1 MSKGKY
7 DKLRRGL
14 MANPIPVTRRLP
26 GQPPAPITEPVQDK
40 LPLAEDFSD
49 LKISLTDGILDVSV
63 AEIHPDIQKV
73 MDQHW
78 SKVKVEGL
86 AEGLRLK
93 EEGQTKALTGAA
105 SWAER
110 ANTWIAGLPTGRY
123 FTSNDLLQHVDLPHP
138 DAAKPNQNNAVG
150 AIFSS
155 ASKRGLIR
163 KTGDYEPSIRAANR
177 GAVVAIWVRSG
188 KL

>member
-78 SKVKVEGL
+78 SKV
-86 AEGLRLK
+86 
-93 EEGQTKALTGAA
+93 
-105 SWAER
+105 WPR
-110 ANTWIAGLPTGRY
+110 ACA
-123 FTSNDLLQHVDLPHP
+123 
-138 DAAKPNQNNAVG
+138 
-150 AIFSS
+150 
-155 ASKRGLIR
+155 
-163 KTGDYEPSIRAANR
+163 
-177 GAVVAIWVRSG
+177 
-188 KL
+188 